1 MDIGRL
7 TRRVP
12 AVHQLLRTIYRHVTG
27 RALDEK
33 FEQISAKVDR
43 IERALGADQA
53 LDLGASSLVFVM
65 EQSLEAL
72 RTPPPL
78 HEGALALVSVLPP
91 ERTGV
96 AHFSLEA
103 FSAAEFPVD
112 FYCPHLGL
120 SEYLMLS
127 ARMASKGARH
137 RILPLALLPYGLS
150 TTHYAACVFVLGNS
164 DHHLPTYRALKLWG
178 RMGTPSIVHLHDP
191 CLWNLV
197 SSSRPGESI
206 ADILRPSYPSVV
218 PPRGVVAPQEAT
230 RLGALG
236 SRVLL
241 ASIGLRGI
249 IVNSQAAR
257 EILAT
262 ELPEMPVRTVFHPI
276 FEQTSPSP
284 SGQISRRTPGAL
296 RIGSFGLAGSE
307 KCTETV
313 LAAFAEL
320 RKRNPGAEL
329 ILAGYGAPVHART
342 SSLGPEQGVFASE
355 PATAEEL
362 IELMASCD
370 VAIQLRRRNLG
381 ESSGIMAQLMR
392 AGTPVV
398 ATDIGAFRDY
408 HGAARLM
415 PPDST
420 PLQIAAALIEE
431 AGNQKARASE
441 ASRLI
446 EERSPAHFCRAFCY
460 ATQALLHTAPTETRS
475 APDQ

>member
-12 AVHQLLRTIYRHVTG
+12 AVHQLLRALYRHVTG
-27 RALDEK
+27 RALDER
-33 FEQISAKVDR
+33 FEKLSTKLDR

-78 HEGALALVSVLPP
+78 HDGALALVSVLPP

-96 AHFSLEA
+96 AHFTLEA
-103 FSAAEFPVD
+103 FSAADFPVD

-120 SEYLMLS
+120 AEYLTLS
-127 ARMASKGARH
+127 ARMASKGACH

-178 RMGTPSIVHLHDP
+178 RMGTPSVVHLHDP

-197 SSSRPGESI
+197 SSSRPGESV
-206 ADILRPSYPSVV
+206 ADILRSSYPSVV
-218 PPRGVVAPQEAT
+218 PPRGVVAPQEAA

-241 ASIGLRGI
+241 ASISLRGI

-257 EILAT
+257 DILAT

-276 FEQTSPSP
+276 FEHTSPSGGP
-284 SGQISRRTPGAL
+284 SRRPPGVL
-296 RIGSFGLAGSE
+296 RIGSFGLTGSE

-355 PATAEEL
+355 PATAGEL

-381 ESSGIMAQLMR
+381 ESSGVMAQLMR
-392 AGTPVV
+392 AGTPVI

-408 HGAARLM
+408 QSVARLM

-420 PLQIAAALIEE
+420 PLQIAAAVIEE
-431 AGNQKARASE
+431 ADNRKARANE
-441 ASRLI
+441 VNRLI
-446 EERSPAHFCRAFCY
+446 EERSPAHFCRAFCC

-475 APDQ
+475 VPDQ